1 MNIKPE
7 YSVLTDDV
15 MFQLSGLQEGIYLMT
30 SSFNCAFAGTYI
42 IRSGFHCALVGKLWV
57 TLSFHCVLAG
67 RYLIT
72 TGYSAGTAE
81 VNLQEL
87 PANLNGKG
95 QFRLKP
101 VMIVLL

>member
-7 YSVLTDDV
+7 YRVLTDDV

-42 IRSGFHCALVGKLWV
+42 IRSGFH
-57 TLSFHCVLAG
+57 HVLAG

-101 VMIVLL
+101 VIIVLL